1 MRVTEAGRF
10 ELLKRE
16 LGRTATDMVSA
27 SEKLATGRAMTRLSD
42 APALAVQAD
51 RLLTEDRALTA
62 YASAAENAKAWLSTQ
77 DGALQVASNLMQRVR
92 ELTIS
97 AGAPTGDQQR
107 EGIAIELEGLRSQ
120 LIDVANTSFNGRP
133 VFGGFGDAAVSES
146 GGVVSFVG
154 DAGLVQRRVS
164 EDRLVQVNISGL
176 QAFGFDDADDVF
188 AMISDIAADVR
199 IGDADAISNAAL
211 TRIAA
216 TEDRLL
222 GALGAVGARG
232 NQVASAVTSA
242 TARSYEIQA
251 YRSSIVDVD
260 LAEVAL
266 ELTLAQ
272 TAYEAVL
279 AATARMQLPSLV
291 DYLR

>member
-1 MRVTEAGRF
+1 MRVTEASRF
-10 ELLKRE
+10 DLLRRE
-16 LGRTATDMVSA
+16 LGRTATEMVSA
-27 SEKLATGRAMTRLSD
+27 SEKLATGRAITRLSD
-42 APALAVQAD
+42 APELAVQAD
-51 RLLTEDRALTA
+51 RLLTEDRALTT
-62 YASAAENAKAWLSTQ
+62 YALAAQNAKAWLSTQ
-77 DGALQVASNLMQRVR
+77 DGALQTATSLMQRVR

-97 AGAPTGDQQR
+97 AGLPTSDQGR
-107 EGIAIELEGLRSQ
+107 EGVASELEGLRAQ

-133 VFGGFGDAAVSES
+133 IFGGFGDAAVSES

-164 EDRLVQVNISGL
+164 EDRLVQVSISGL
-176 QAFGFDDADDVF
+176 QAFGFDDGDDIF
-188 AMISDIAADVR
+188 AMISDIAADIR

-232 NQVASAVTSA
+232 SQVAGAVKSA
-242 TARSYEIQA
+242 TARSHEIQA

-260 LAEVAL
+260 LADVAL

-279 AATARMQLPSLV
+279 LATGRMQLPSLV